1 MIVAKQVTNM
11 TGKPVAN
18 VDVIIEGVKMAD
30 EIGEEDSQ
38 SSE

>member
-1 MIVAKQVTNM
+1 MINSKQVTNM

-30 EIGEEDSQ
+30 EIGNEDEETA
-38 SSE
+38 E